1 MSDEV
6 SFKLT
11 TEDIARYER
20 QITAINLSIEQ
31 NLLQKI
37 PGKINSLL
45 NSSELTSIQAS
56 LLQDVSKLLVVLKN
70 VPNLELRVR
79 KRILFALQYFYT
91 SNDEIPDN
99 VVGLGFLDDAIVVK
113 WIVDEVF
120 SEYPEYFQA

>member
-11 TEDIARYER
+11 AEDISRYER
-20 QITAINLSIEQ
+20 QITAIDVSIEQ